1 MTDALD
7 SSSDMSERC
16 TALLDLTIDSNFPQ
30 PPSVVAED
38 GTYNTFTLKDPNLHY
53 QAHQRI
59 NGEVLLIP
67 SMFVANFID
76 QENLVNMTAAI

>member
-1 MTDALD
+1 
-7 SSSDMSERC
+7 MSEQC
-16 TALLDLTIDSNFPQ
+16 TALSDLTINSNFPQ

-38 GTYNTFTLKDPNLHY
+38 GTYNTFTLKDPNFHY

-59 NGEVLLIP
+59 NGEVLHIP